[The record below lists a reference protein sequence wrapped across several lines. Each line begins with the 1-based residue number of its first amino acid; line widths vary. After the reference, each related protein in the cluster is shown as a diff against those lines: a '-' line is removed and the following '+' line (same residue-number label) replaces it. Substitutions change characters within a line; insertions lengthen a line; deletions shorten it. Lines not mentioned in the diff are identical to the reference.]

1 VRITSANSSQLDRLN
16 QQLNQYHELQAK
28 YFTAKSSVR
37 DAQVG
42 YWFEMV
48 DHPEIDQHV
57 SAEREFLILGKVFYN
72 QNNLPKELLQQ
83 INLLL
88 KGSRW
93 QGLSEERQA
102 NELFVVRREVKIVPE
117 YQAWIHRPA
126 AYPLRAKVVGP
137 EGEEIYVDAW
147 GRIKVR
153 FMFTRSD
160 DHAHDGGAGANDND
174 TDSAWVDV
182 LTPWAG
188 EGYGAR
194 FHPRVGEI
202 VVIDFFEGMSIDPL
216 S

>member
-1 VRITSANSSQLDRLN
+1 
-16 QQLNQYHELQAK
+16 
-28 YFTAKSSVR
+28 
-37 DAQVG
+37 
-42 YWFEMV
+42 
-48 DHPEIDQHV
+48 
-57 SAEREFLILGKVFYN
+57 
-72 QNNLPKELLQQ
+72 LLQQ

-182 LTPWAG
+182 LTHG
-188 EGYGAR
+188 
-194 FHPRVGEI
+194 RVRDMAHVFIRVSEKLWSSTSLR
-202 VVIDFFEGMSIDPL
+202 GMSIDL
-216 S
+216 CRRTYS

>member
-1 VRITSANSSQLDRLN
+1 
-16 QQLNQYHELQAK
+16 
-28 YFTAKSSVR
+28 
-37 DAQVG
+37 
-42 YWFEMV
+42 M
-48 DHPEIDQHV
+48 
-57 SAEREFLILGKVFYN
+57 
-72 QNNLPKELLQQ
+72 LQQ

-88 KGSRW
+88 KESRW
-93 QGLSEERQA
+93 QGLVRNDKP

-153 FMFTRSD
+153 FHVLRVVMTMP
-160 DHAHDGGAGANDND
+160 HDGGAGANDND

-188 EGYGAR
+188 EG
-194 FHPRVGEI
+194 
-202 VVIDFFEGMSIDPL
+202 
-216 S
+216 